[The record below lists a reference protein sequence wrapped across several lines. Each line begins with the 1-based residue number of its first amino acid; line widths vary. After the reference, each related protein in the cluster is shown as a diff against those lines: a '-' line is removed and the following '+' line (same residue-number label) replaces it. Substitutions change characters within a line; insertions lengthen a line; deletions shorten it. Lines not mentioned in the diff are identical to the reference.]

1 MADSQLIQGARD
13 VAQAKNTGKLA
24 ASEAATKVGAYLA
37 EGIGDLVQKRNKR
50 FNELMEAELEA
61 QGKGLSD
68 KDYQELVRRL
78 QKKRAGYVYL
88 NKRGRAQAEKD
99 LEEEGNKIIED
110 NKDKND
116 MLETCIDDCED
127 LPQNVK
133 DCIENCLDENNKE
146 TDENGDIIYRV
157 DFAIQ
162 NDAKDVF
169 LYDENGNPKYLDED
183 GDHRLGTYEETWND
197 PAVFKISDD
206 GKYRIDPW
214 GRKYNNTPQGLK
226 QYQAAS
232 EAWYQEQLIGKN
244 PETTDDLTTMEEEG
258 DNPLRGIL
266 MPGGKGDDYITSP
279 EKEHFMT
286 QAEINLANA
295 KRSPN
300 KMLSPIKMVSPFTK
314 QQEQTSAS
322 GEDTKK
328 KSSKVTGDG
337 KYMTMK
343 DIKKLVDKHKID
355 RDSQNKIRT
364 IIEKEVSNADAFVAG
379 DERKTFNREAVKM
392 NFMNNVLNSE
402 SANLSSLATHK
413 HWGATSW
420 KQDLTEALVKGNYED
435 LGITTQQAKSKDPT
449 PKTPI
454 TGRDAVLIVQ
464 NIMKNQ
470 KLLKET
476 LAEYYTQYAENNY
489 NAKVG
494 NVSKT
499 KRQVKDDENE
509 FA

>member
-1 MADSQLIQGARD
+1 MADSQLIQGAKD
-13 VAQAKNTGKLA
+13 VAQAKNTGRLA
-24 ASEAATKVGAYLA
+24 ASQGATKVGAYLA
-37 EGIGDLVQKRNKR
+37 EGIGDLVQKRNKK

-68 KDYQELVRRL
+68 EDYQKLVRRL

-99 LEEEGNKIIED
+99 LEKEGDKIIED
-110 NKDKND
+110 DKNKSEVC
-116 MLETCIDDCED
+116 ETCVDDCED
-127 LPQNVK
+127 LPDNVK
-133 DCIENCLDENNKE
+133 DCIENCLNDDNKE
-146 TDENGDIIYRV
+146 IDENGDIIYRV

-162 NDAKDVF
+162 NEAKKVF
-169 LYDENGNPKYLDED
+169 LYDENGNPKYLDAD
-183 GDHRLGTYEETWND
+183 GDHRLGTYKETWDD
-197 PAVFKISDD
+197 PATFKVSED
-206 GKYRIDPW
+206 GNYRIDPW
-214 GRKYNNTPQGLK
+214 GRKYPNTQAGFK
-226 QYQAAS
+226 QYEAKS
-232 EAWYQEQLIGKN
+232 EAYYQEQLIGKN
-244 PETTDDLTTMEEEG
+244 PTKTEDLTTMEKEG

-266 MPGGKGDDYITSP
+266 MPGGKGDDYITNP
-279 EKEHFMT
+279 DKEKFMT
-286 QAEINLANA
+286 QDELDRAN
-295 KRSPN
+295 SP
-300 KMLSPIKMVSPFTK
+300 MKMVSPFRK
-314 QQEQTSAS
+314 KQEQPSAG

-364 IIEKEVSNADAFVAG
+364 IIEKEVSNAEAFVAG
-379 DERKTFNREAVKM
+379 DERKSFNREAVKM

-402 SANLSSLATHK
+402 NANLSSLATHK

-420 KQDLTEALVKGNYED
+420 KQDLTEALVKGSYED
-435 LGITTQQAKSKDPT
+435 LGITNQQAKSQDPT

-454 TGRDAVLIVQ
+454 TGRDAVVIVE

-470 KLLKET
+470 RLLKET

-489 NAKVG
+489 NAKSG
-494 NVSKT
+494 STSKT

-509 FA
+509 FV

>member
-24 ASEAATKVGAYLA
+24 AAESATKVGAYLA
-37 EGIGDLVQKRNKR
+37 EGIGDLVQKRNKK

-68 KDYQELVRRL
+68 KEYQELVRRL

-99 LEEEGNKIIED
+99 LEEDGNKIID
-110 NKDKND
+110 DKKTKNEVC
-116 MLETCIDDCED
+116 ETCIDDCED
-127 LPQNVK
+127 LPENVQ
-133 DCIENCLDENNKE
+133 DCIEKCLDENNQE

-157 DFAIQ
+157 DFTVQ
-162 NDAKDVF
+162 NPDTFDPNVF
-169 LYDENGNPKYLDED
+169 LYNDDGTPKYTDKK
-183 GDHRLGTYEETWND
+183 GKMRTATY
-197 PAVFKISDD
+197 
-206 GKYRIDPW
+206 
-214 GRKYNNTPQGLK
+214 
-226 QYQAAS
+226 S
-232 EAWYQEQLIGKN
+232 EAWNDTTPNADGNARFTISADGQTRTTIFGVSYPNTNEGYKQFVADSKKDWQESAQKKENITKKSELETVSGMKDDPYRGLLIAGG
-244 PETTDDLTTMEEEG
+244 EGGSEE
-258 DNPLRGIL
+258 
-266 MPGGKGDDYITSP
+266 
-279 EKEHFMT
+279 FMT
-286 QAEINLANA
+286 DEEMTKTGI
-295 KRSPN
+295 SPN
-300 KMLSPIKMVSPFTK
+300 KMISPFTK
-314 QQEQTSAS
+314 KQQEKPSADS
-322 GEDTKK
+322 EDTKK

-364 IIEKEVSNADAFVAG
+364 IIEKEVSNADAFIAG
-379 DERKTFNREAVKM
+379 DERKTFNRAAVKM

-402 SANLSSLATHK
+402 NANLSSLATHK

-420 KQDLTEALVKGNYED
+420 KQDLTEALSKGNYED
-435 LGITTQQAKSKDPT
+435 LGITQNQAKSNDPT

-454 TGRDAVLIVQ
+454 TGRDAVIIVDR
-464 NIMKNQ
+464 IMKNQ
-470 KLLKET
+470 ELLKET

-489 NAKVG
+489 KVKVG
-494 NVSKT
+494 NTSKT
-499 KRQVKDDENE
+499 KRQTKDDENE

>member
-1 MADSQLIQGARD
+1 MADSQLIQGAKD
-13 VAQAKNTGKLA
+13 VAQAKNTGRLA
-24 ASEAATKVGAYLA
+24 AAEGATKVGAYLA
-37 EGIGDLVQKRNKR
+37 EGIGDLVQKRNKK

-68 KDYQELVRRL
+68 KEYQELVRRL

-88 NKRGRAQAEKD
+88 NKRGRVQAEKD
-99 LEEEGNKIIED
+99 LEEEGDKIIED
-110 NKDKND
+110 KKDKD
-116 MLETCIDDCED
+116 EVCETCVDDCED

-133 DCIENCLDENNKE
+133 DCVEKCCDEENKE

-162 NDAKDVF
+162 NNADEVF
-169 LYDENGNPKYLDED
+169 LYDEDGNPKYLDKD
-183 GDHRLGTYEETWND
+183 GDHRLATYREAWND
-197 PAVFKISDD
+197 PAVFRVSED
-206 GKYRIDPW
+206 GKW
-214 GRKYNNTPQGLK
+214 KYSKYHKYPNTPDGFK
-226 QYQAAS
+226 KYEAKS

-279 EKEHFMT
+279 EKEKFMT
-286 QAEINLANA
+286 QDELDLAN
-295 KRSPN
+295 SPN
-300 KMLSPIKMVSPFTK
+300 KMLSPMKMVSPFRK
-314 QQEQTSAS
+314 QQEQPSAS
-322 GEDTKK
+322 GQDTKK

-379 DERKTFNREAVKM
+379 DERKSFNREAVKM

-435 LGITTQQAKSKDPT
+435 LGITTQQAKSQDPT

-464 NIMKNQ
+464 GIMKNQ